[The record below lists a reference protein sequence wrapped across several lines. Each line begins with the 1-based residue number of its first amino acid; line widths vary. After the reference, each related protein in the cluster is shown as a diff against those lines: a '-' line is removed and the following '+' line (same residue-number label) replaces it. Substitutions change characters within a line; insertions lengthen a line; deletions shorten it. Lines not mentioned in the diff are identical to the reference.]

1 MTAKKKFPQ
10 LAGLTAPELTKLL
23 RRSMLSSEDRQIAVS
38 VLRWDMD
45 YIDVGAKVNMDRRT
59 VSRHMNEII
68 APELERLLRPPRKRC
83 AGL

>member
-10 LAGLTAPELTKLL
+10 FAELTAQELSKLL
-23 RRSMLSSEDRQIAVS
+23 RRSMLSAEDRQIAVS

-59 VSRHMNEII
+59 VSRHMHEII
-68 APELERLLRPPRKRC
+68 APELDRLMRIPTRKC
-83 AGL
+83 AGV